1 MIDNGAPVE
10 IARRSGVVG
19 RSVGVMAAWYAGL
32 LLILAAWLGPGL
44 AKPEVEPVRQCA
56 PTILSCHHTTSMD
69 LIDYLVVPPLL
80 SSLIASFITLAL
92 MVRHDRGAM
101 ASGTIA
107 AVFGWLAGPLAL
119 LLLAVVWFLVLAIM
133 HAH

>member
-1 MIDNGAPVE
+1 MIDNEAPAE
-10 IARRSGVVG
+10 TARRSGLLG
-19 RSVGVMAAWYAGL
+19 RSVAVMAAWYAGL
-32 LLILAAWLGPGL
+32 LLILAAWSGPGL
-44 AKPEVEPVRQCA
+44 AKPEVEPVRQCT
-56 PTILSCHHTTSMD
+56 PTLLSCHQTTWMD
-69 LIDYLVVPPLL
+69 VIDYFVVPPLL

-107 AVFGWLAGPLAL
+107 ALFGWLAGPVAL
-119 LLLAVVWFLVLAIM
+119 LLLAAAWFLVLATM

>member
-1 MIDNGAPVE
+1 MIDNEAPAE
-10 IARRSGVVG
+10 TARRSGLLW
-19 RSVGVMAAWYAGL
+19 RSVAVMAAWYAGL

-56 PTILSCHHTTSMD
+56 PTILSCHHTAWMD
-69 LIDYLVVPPLL
+69 MIDYLVVPPLL

-107 AVFGWLAGPLAL
+107 ALFGWLAGPIAL
-119 LLLAVVWFLVLAIM
+119 LLLAAAWFLVLATM